1 MRAQKVPRLARAHK
15 RYPRGLGRS
24 HQIVAMAPTR
34 LARLDSASPCAST
47 TPPGPLSIVEE
58 ACRRMSLDDFQTRVG
73 HRFARP
79 ELLRQ
84 ALTHASFG
92 HEKRQ
97 RLPDN
102 QRLEFLG
109 DAVLQLVVTDELF
122 RRFPELPEGRL
133 TIQRASIVNR
143 HHLQELAR
151 SVALGE
157 ELVLGRGEETS
168 QGRERS
174 SILADAMEAV
184 IGAIF
189 ADAGWE
195 ATRTLVLRLLE
206 PALARLGGDAAA
218 PHPHANPKGSLQEKL
233 QAEGDDPPLYRCV
246 SESGPPHARVYE
258 VVVEWQQRELGR
270 GQGASKK
277 EAETRAAEAA
287 LAAEF

>member
-1 MRAQKVPRLARAHK
+1 
-15 RYPRGLGRS
+15 
-24 HQIVAMAPTR
+24 
-34 LARLDSASPCAST
+34 
-47 TPPGPLSIVEE
+47 
-58 ACRRMSLDDFQTRVG
+58 MSLDDFQTRVG
-73 HRFARP
+73 HRFAQP
-79 ELLRQ
+79 DLLRQ

-143 HHLQELAR
+143 HHLQALAR
-151 SVALGE
+151 SVGLGE
-157 ELVLGRGEETS
+157 ELILGRGEETS

-189 ADAGWE
+189 ADAGWD
-195 ATRTLVLRLLE
+195 ATRALVLRLLE
-206 PALARLGGDAAA
+206 PALARLAQDAAVA
-218 PHPHANPKGSLQEKL
+218 HANPKGSLQEKL

-287 LAAEF
+287 LAEL